1 LIPMTEKGVRR
12 VNTWV
17 RAPCSMATLSQVK
30 TYGGIGSI
38 LILLAPVP
46 SVGWLLAIAGFV
58 LSLIAVKYISD
69 IYKDSAI
76 WNNMLISIAAAVAGV
91 LVGTFIL
98 LGAFFRFLGLNN
110 LTIGDLSSSFNP
122 STVPTGDW
130 VGLILWALTG
140 LAAMWALLTV
150 SGVFFRR
157 GYRRVASELHIN
169 LFATAGLLFLIG
181 AATTIVLVGFIL
193 IPIAILLL
201 AIAYFSIQDVSSGV
215 QPTVQMR

>member
-1 LIPMTEKGVRR
+1 
-12 VNTWV
+12 
-17 RAPCSMATLSQVK
+17 MATLSQVK

-46 SVGWLLAIAGFV
+46 DVGWLLAISGFV

-69 IYKDSAI
+69 IFKDASI
-76 WNNMLISIAAAVAGV
+76 FNNMVISIGTAVAGV
-91 LVGTFIL
+91 LVGFFIL
-98 LGAFFRFLGLNN
+98 LGAFFRFMGLNN
-110 LTIGDLSSSFNP
+110 LTIADFGSNFNP

-130 VGLILWALTG
+130 LGLILWAVAG
-140 LAAMWALLTV
+140 LAAMWVLLTV

-157 GYRRVASELHIN
+157 GYGKVATTLNIH

-201 AIAYFSIQDVSSGV
+201 AIAYFSIQDVVPGV
-215 QPTVQMR
+215 QPTVQIR